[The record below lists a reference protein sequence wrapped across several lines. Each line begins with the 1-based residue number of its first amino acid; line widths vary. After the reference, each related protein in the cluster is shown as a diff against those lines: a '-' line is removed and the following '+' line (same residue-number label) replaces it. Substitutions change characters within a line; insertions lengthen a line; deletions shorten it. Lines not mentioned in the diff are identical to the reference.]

1 MWCQFLEHLRH
12 TNGDLSAFWMSYIQ
26 LVGDVLLGLIQAS
39 REGNWQLHLFAIRQM
54 IPWCFAYDK
63 MNYARYLP
71 AYYAQMTTL
80 EVDHPEVYQSF
91 MEGQFSVQLAG
102 DNPFGRLP
110 VDQTTAVTVNKDTK
124 IAGGVTNFSLKTQ
137 AVNRF
142 YLTAEF
148 RSAFLGQL
156 RDMVQ
161 VRRLSFHHDE
171 MQKPRIIKDE
181 VDIKAVE
188 NLIQS
193 WNNPFAES
201 QNLVSISTA
210 KEAPDDVKNDLMC
223 ALKIG
228 EEAYQLF

>member
-1 MWCQFLEHLRH
+1 MHEVWCQFLEYLRH

-71 AYYAQMTTL
+71 PYYAQMTTL

-110 VDQTTAVTVNKDTK
+110 VDQTTEVTVNKDTK
-124 IAGGVTNFSLKTQ
+124 IAVLRQHQFQTISEMWKPNPHKVGRHWP
-137 AVNRF
+137 NRL
-142 YLTAEF
+142 YSR
-148 RSAFLGQL
+148 RSC
-156 RDMVQ
+156 VQ
-161 VRRLSFHHDE
+161 GPYWLARIHRL
-171 MQKPRIIKDE
+171 
-181 VDIKAVE
+181 
-188 NLIQS
+188 
-193 WNNPFAES
+193 
-201 QNLVSISTA
+201 
-210 KEAPDDVKNDLMC
+210 
-223 ALKIG
+223 
-228 EEAYQLF
+228 